1 MENTIKMYDGK
12 VYGIKVSNCG
22 LENGYLE
29 SCGVVNGRRL
39 YVLVDRNY

>member
-1 MENTIKMYDGK
+1 MENTIK
-12 VYGIKVSNCG
+12 VYGIKISNYG

-29 SCGVVNGRRL
+29 NCSVVNGRQL